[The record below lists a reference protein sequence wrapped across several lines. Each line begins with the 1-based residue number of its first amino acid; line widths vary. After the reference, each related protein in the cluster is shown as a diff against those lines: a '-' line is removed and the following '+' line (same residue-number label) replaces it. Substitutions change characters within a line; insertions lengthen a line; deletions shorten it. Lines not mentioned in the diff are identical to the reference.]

1 MKKDQLDYLSDYM
14 DRCWAA
20 RQYYKDEC
28 NKLLCWVAT
37 LFLAIVGATGIFGAN
52 QNTRF
57 DFSLKHMLLFHAVG
71 IVVWVYYLYKQL
83 NADMFEKLGIL
94 IEEYVR
100 LEKGFDDDGHFQGF
114 FSLKDHYL
122 GKLSGH
128 GRSLTRYANMGIL
141 IIYLTVTG
149 WPLFHGGLANG
160 ALKVNWEF
168 LVVSLAF
175 PMMAFASWRVYIKE
189 KKRVLADIEQRWQL
203 YLQDQKPLPHLPKGV
218 KKELK

>member
-1 MKKDQLDYLSDYM
+1 MKKDHLDYLSDYM

-20 RQYYKDEC
+20 RQYYKDET
-28 NKLLCWVAT
+28 NKLLYWVAT
-37 LFLAIVGATGIFGAN
+37 LFVAVVGATGIFGAN
-52 QNTRF
+52 QNTHF
-57 DFSLKHMLLFHAVG
+57 DFSLKQMLIFHGVG
-71 IVVWVYYLYKQL
+71 SIVWCYYLYKQL
-83 NADMFEKLGIL
+83 NADMFERLGIL

-100 LEKGFDDDGHFQGF
+100 LEKGFDDDCHFQGF

-141 IIYLTVTG
+141 AIYLAVTG

-160 ALKVNWEF
+160 LLNVNWEF
-168 LVVSLAF
+168 VVVFLAF
-175 PMMAFASWRVYIKE
+175 PVVAFANWRLYLGE
-189 KKRVLADIEQRWQL
+189 KKRVLEDIKGQWDM
-203 YLQDQKPLPHLPKGV
+203 YLKDQKPLPHLNKKA